1 MTFFYWLGIVVGA
14 AMFGGAWV
22 IRRREITEGFLA
34 RAETPL
40 MVVGAAL
47 VLVCALLGFLFF

>member
-22 IRRREITEGFLA
+22 IRRREITEGSS
-34 RAETPL
+34 RVPRRR
-40 MVVGAAL
+40 
-47 VLVCALLGFLFF
+47 